1 MNSRPDAETIA
12 LYDAQAREYG
22 DRFGGTKPY
31 PRLEA
36 FLDQVRPGGR
46 VLDLGCGPGHA
57 SARMRERGFVPVP
70 LDASGG
76 MAAEA
81 ARRYGLDVTV
91 ADFSAIPGLGRFD
104 GAWAHFSLL
113 HADPADLP
121 GHLADIHA
129 ALDPGAPF
137 LIAMK
142 TGTGT
147 ARDRIGRRYAYVGKE
162 QLADLLA
169 RAGFSGLEIDTGAD
183 EGFDGTLSNFA
194 IVTAHA

>member
-1 MNSRPDAETIA
+1 MSSHPDAKTIA
-12 LYDAQAREYG
+12 LYDAQAREYAE
-22 DRFGGTKPY
+22 RFGGTKPD

-36 FLDQVRPGGR
+36 FLDRVRPGGR

-57 SARMRERGFVPVP
+57 SARMRERGFVPVA
-70 LDASGG
+70 LDASQG
-76 MAAEA
+76 MADEA

-91 ADFSAIPGLGRFD
+91 ADFSAISDLGRFD

-113 HADPADLP
+113 HADPDDLP

-129 ALDPGAPF
+129 ALEPGAPF

-147 ARDRIGRRYAYVGKE
+147 ARDRIGRRYAYIGE
-162 QLADLLA
+162 QALADLIS
-169 RAGFSGLEIDTGAD
+169 RTGFSGLEIDSGTD

>member
-1 MNSRPDAETIA
+1 MTGADARTLA
-12 LYDAQAREYG
+12 LYDAQARDYAE
-22 DRFGGTKPY
+22 RFGGTRPF

-36 FLDQVRPGGR
+36 FLDRVRPGGR

-57 SARMRERGFVPVP
+57 AARMRERGFLPLP
-70 LDASGG
+70 LDASSG

-81 ARRYGLDVTV
+81 KRRYGLDVTV
-91 ADFSAIPGLGRFD
+91 AGFSAIAELGRFD
-104 GAWAHFSLL
+104 GIWAHFSLL
-113 HADPADLP
+113 HAEAAALP
-121 GHLADIHA
+121 GHIADIHA
-129 ALDPGAPF
+129 ALAPGAPF

-147 ARDRIGRRYAYVGKE
+147 ARDSLGRRYAYVTEKA
-162 QLADLLA
+162 LADLL
-169 RAGFSGLEIDTGAD
+169 RDSGFSGLEIDTGAD